1 MLLADVSLLAPSLED
16 QWAFYS
22 RVLEL
27 PVEAAGDD
35 ALVLRC
41 GRSVLR
47 FHAGEGSYHVAFGVP
62 GNRFEDARAWLAERV
77 DLLTEDGSDR
87 FDFSDWDGE
96 ACYTLDPAGNV
107 IELIA
112 LHGLD
117 NAEGFPGGDGLTCI
131 AELGLPVPDVLATT
145 AELEVAVGITTWD
158 GDPPSAGFSAIGAR
172 GASFIVVPAGR
183 NWYPTDR
190 PNVVAPVAARIEA
203 DREAVVEPEGT
214 PYRLEFTRTA

>member
-1 MLLADVSLLAPSLED
+1 
-16 QWAFYS
+16 
-22 RVLEL
+22 
-27 PVEAAGDD
+27 
-35 ALVLRC
+35 
-41 GRSVLR
+41 
-47 FHAGEGSYHVAFGVP
+47 
-62 GNRFEDARAWLAERV
+62 
-77 DLLTEDGSDR
+77 
-87 FDFSDWDGE
+87 
-96 ACYTLDPAGNV
+96 
-107 IELIA
+107 
-112 LHGLD
+112 
-117 NAEGFPGGDGLTCI
+117 
-131 AELGLPVPDVLATT
+131 VLATT

>member
-1 MLLADVSLLAPSLED
+1 MLLADVALLAPSVED
-16 QWAFYS
+16 QRVFYT

-27 PVEAAGDD
+27 PAEQAGDE

-47 FHAGEGSYHVAFGVP
+47 FHAGEGCYHVAFGVP
-62 GNRFEDARAWLAERV
+62 GNRFEEARAWLAERA
-77 DLLTEDGSDR
+77 DLLTDGGSDR
-87 FDFSDWDGE
+87 FDFSFWDAE

-117 NAEGFPGGDGLTCI
+117 EAVSFDGGADLTCV
-131 AELGLPVPDVLATT
+131 AELGLPVPDVLAAA
-145 AELEVAVGITTWD
+145 AELEHAAGVSTWD
-158 GDPPSAGFSAIGAR
+158 GDPPAAGFSAIGTR
-172 GASFIVVPAGR
+172 GASLIVVPAGR

-190 PNVVAPVAARIEA
+190 TNVVAAVTARIEA
-203 DREAVVEPEGT
+203 DRAATVEPEGT